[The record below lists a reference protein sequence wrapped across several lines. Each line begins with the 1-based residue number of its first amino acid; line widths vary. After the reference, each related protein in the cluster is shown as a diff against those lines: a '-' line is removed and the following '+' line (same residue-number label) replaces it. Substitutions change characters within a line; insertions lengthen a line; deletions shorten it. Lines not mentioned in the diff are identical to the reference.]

1 MKKIQDLNLIELVLF
16 YLALFG
22 IYVMVP
28 SDLVSVRHFI
38 APVMAILVAVIFL
51 HSLQYLK
58 KR

>member
-16 YLALFG
+16 YLALFA
-22 IYVMVP
+22 IYVIMP
-28 SDLVSVRHFI
+28 SNLVTLRRFI
-38 APVMAILVAVIFL
+38 APVMAILMAIILV